1 MLERLTD
8 QESHPHQLKCLFYY
22 FSKIDVPLSSFVLL
36 IPSGI
41 SKNGCVLCSTM
52 LKIEISYFPNSFN
65 FCMIKSVTLSVP
77 PLRVISPLK
86 NKSFSSL
93 FAPFLAIPRLCNFAV
108 HLKHILLRY
117 LLPLASPDSDIGFG
131 MFSSVSI
138 YTFEICTGSSRLAN
152 DRILHLCLHFYCY
165 IFQYFP

>member
-1 MLERLTD
+1 
-8 QESHPHQLKCLFYY
+8 
-22 FSKIDVPLSSFVLL
+22 
-36 IPSGI
+36 
-41 SKNGCVLCSTM
+41 
-52 LKIEISYFPNSFN
+52 
-65 FCMIKSVTLSVP
+65 MIKSVTLSVP

-165 IFQYFP
+165 IFQYFPQCYYTLFFPLVNYMCANGNTKFSPIFHEHGLTIYVFLFKII